1 MTKYL
6 YPSMLNPTPQL
17 DFDDQYAFRPT
28 GSATAALIATINSV
42 TELHQ
47 SGRTAVLLTL
57 DFSKAFDRVRHKTL
71 LEKYAMLDL
80 EDCVYNWIVS
90 YFEDRGHVT
99 KFKGSVS
106 GVKRINSSVV
116 QGSGIGPASY
126 SIAESDLHPKRKET
140 FAMHKFA
147 DDVDLVTALENYN
160 EIQDEIDHIESWAAD
175 NNLVLN
181 KAKTEEIIFCK
192 GRSAILPPITEGR
205 ERVTSFKKLGVTL
218 QSTLSMKDHTD
229 SLISACS
236 NKLYALNT
244 LRSQGLCKEGLQ
256 QVFKSKILSKLLYA
270 SPAWIGLAGKEERGR
285 IDAFLRRS
293 RKHGYYEE
301 NGRTFDKLCETA
313 DERLFNRM
321 QTNSRYVL
329 CKFLPD
335 KQQHKYMLRKR
346 AHEYKLPVK
355 DDRNFINRILYK

>member
-1 MTKYL
+1 MMIDWSMTYCTCYCGCMNL
-6 YPSMLNPTPQL
+6 FILVTLSTVWRIYIRLVI
-17 DFDDQYAFRPT
+17 
-28 GSATAALIATINSV
+28 ALRSCW
-42 TELHQ
+42 
-47 SGRTAVLLTL
+47 RLTL
-57 DFSKAFDRVRHKTL
+57 ARLATVFDIKRFWKSMRCWIWNQC
-71 LEKYAMLDL
+71 E
-80 EDCVYNWIVS
+80 YNWIVS

-99 KFKGSVS
+99 KFKGLVS

-147 DDVDLVTALENYN
+147 DDVDLVTGLENYN
-160 EIQDEIDHIESWAAD
+160 EIQDEIDHIESWAAN

-181 KAKTEEIIFCK
+181 KAKTKEIIFCK
-192 GRSAILPPITEGR
+192 GRSAILPPTTEGR

-244 LRSQGLCKEGLQ
+244 LRSQGLCIEGLQ

-270 SPAWIGLAGKEERGR
+270 LPAWIGLAGKEDRREDRCFPETFQGTWL
-285 IDAFLRRS
+285 LRR
-293 RKHGYYEE
+293 KW
-301 NGRTFDKLCETA
+301 NNCQWIVWDGR
-313 DERLFNRM
+313 
-321 QTNSRYVL
+321 
-329 CKFLPD
+329 
-335 KQQHKYMLRKR
+335 R
-346 AHEYKLPVK
+346 AIV
-355 DDRNFINRILYK
+355 